1 MANEVMSFK
10 SAVEEIIVDVMYDD
24 HSVKYVED
32 ASKGLTTD
40 LEDEEYAI
48 PVVAS
53 FLSWLKCID
62 GEKYKFMMT
71 YILKEYKDL
80 RVVVQEK
87 YKDDAEFEAQSKRTV
102 LTRIK

>member
-1 MANEVMSFK
+1 MSQTITFK
-10 SAVEEIIVDVMYDD
+10 TAVEEIIVDVMYDEL
-24 HSVKYVED
+24 SVKYVED
-32 ASKGLTTD
+32 SSKGLTTD

-62 GEKYKFMMT
+62 EEKYKIMMS

-80 RVVVQEK
+80 RLVVQEK
-87 YKDDAEFEAQSKRTV
+87 YKDDAEFEAQTRRAS
-102 LTRIK
+102 LIRIK

>member
-1 MANEVMSFK
+1 MTNQVISFK
-10 SAVEEIIVDVMYDD
+10 EAVEEIIVDVMYDD

-53 FLSWLKCID
+53 FLSWLKCMD
-62 GEKYKFMMT
+62 EEKYKVMMA
-71 YILKEYKDL
+71 YILNEYKDL

-87 YKDDAEFEAQSKRTV
+87 YKDDAEFEVQTRRAS
-102 LTRIK
+102 LIRIK